1 MKMSAIARPNVEALH
16 KELKP
21 TTMAKTLHA
30 PLMVLPV
37 WIEHTT
43 SPLPRECSTTELRQ
57 LSRVE
62 LGFVAKAF
70 GKVLLAAT
78 HREHCKPP

>member
-1 MKMSAIARPNVEALH
+1 
-16 KELKP
+16 
-21 TTMAKTLHA
+21 
-30 PLMVLPV
+30 
-37 WIEHTT
+37 
-43 SPLPRECSTTELRQ
+43 
-57 LSRVE
+57 VE